1 MLKMSE
7 VPQPASEPQSDPEI
21 VDLDEFSSEFGVDL
35 LETLDVRTWKQ
46 GPDLEALNRRLSSEV
61 AEAVAQEREAVAF
74 IRREVFPRLTKQLD
88 APAQAGVYQAR
99 PADIDHALRNALFN
113 GCVEACDGTVAE
125 HDTLVLTVTQLGVCL
140 VSYQGEQLSLSQRL
154 FRRDLRIDQSRDPQA
169 RVRELLERRMGR
181 SAVDV
186 QDPHDTLSELARRG
200 IMGYAERA
208 VLLEQSSAPWR
219 LGHGSLAPYE
229 LLTGGGLVSG
239 GKMPL
244 LDASAEMLRKLVL
257 QHQQFIF
264 VPSTISDRWLIT
276 VGDALRP
283 LEYAVVESA
292 QRRMSAVVENGHY
305 AGPYNEFAQQL
316 VADVGPNVVVGVFRA
331 AQGAPAQAFFAHP
344 EHVHEAAVIAMA
356 DSVLQ
361 EHRGFPMLIDIAHH
375 VVNATMGHD
384 GFKETVR
391 SAYVDAGAP
400 FRYAPERDTR

>member
-1 MLKMSE
+1 MPRMSE
-7 VPQPASEPQSDPEI
+7 VPQPTAEPERNPEI
-21 VDLDEFSSEFGVDL
+21 VDLDEFASEFGFDL
-35 LETLDVRTWKQ
+35 LDTLDVGTWTQ
-46 GPDLEALNRRLSSEV
+46 GPDLEALNRRLSTEV
-61 AEAVAQEREAVAF
+61 AEAVAQEHEAVAF
-74 IRREVFPRLTKQLD
+74 VRREVFPRLTKQVD
-88 APAQAGVYQAR
+88 APAQAGVYQAQ
-99 PADIDHALRNALFN
+99 PEDIDRALRNALFN

-125 HDTLVLTVTQLGVCL
+125 HETLVLTVTQLGVCL

-154 FRRDLRIDQSRDPQA
+154 FRRDLRIGQSRDPQA
-169 RVRELLERRMGR
+169 RVRELLERRLGR
-181 SAVDV
+181 SAVGV

-208 VLLEQSSAPWR
+208 VLLEQSTAPWR
-219 LGHGSLAPYE
+219 LGHGSVAPYE
-229 LLTGGGLVSG
+229 LLTGGGLVSE

-244 LDASAEMLRKLVL
+244 LDASAGMLRKLVL
-257 QHQQFIF
+257 EHQQFIF

-292 QRRMSAVVENGHY
+292 ERRMSAVVENGHY
-305 AGPYNEFAQQL
+305 AGRYKEFAGQL
-316 VADVGPNVVVGVFRA
+316 VAEVGPSVVVGVFRA
-331 AQGAPAQAFFAHP
+331 AQGAPTQVFFAHP

-384 GFKETVR
+384 GFKQTVR
-391 SAYVDAGAP
+391 SAYIDAGAP
-400 FRYAPERDTR
+400 FRYAPERSTR

>member
-1 MLKMSE
+1 MHQMSD
-7 VPQPASEPQSDPEI
+7 VSPTPPKSHDDPEI
-21 VDLDEFSSEFGVDL
+21 VNLDDFSSEFGVDL
-35 LETLDVRTWKQ
+35 IETLDVGTWQQ
-46 GPDLEALNRRLSSEV
+46 GADLESLNRRLANEV

-74 IRREVFPRLTKQLD
+74 IRREVFPRLKKQLD
-88 APAQAGVYQAR
+88 APAEAGVYQAC
-99 PADIDHALRNALFN
+99 PEDIDRALRNSLFN
-113 GCVEACDGTVAE
+113 GCVEACDGTVSE

-154 FRRDLRIDQSRDPQA
+154 FRRDLRIAQSGDPEA
-169 RVRELLERRMGR
+169 RVRELLERRLGR
-181 SAVDV
+181 SGIGV

-200 IMGYAERA
+200 VMGFAERA

-219 LGHGSLAPYE
+219 LGHGSVAPYE
-229 LLTGGGLVSG
+229 LLTGGGLVSD

-244 LDASAEMLRKLVL
+244 LDATSQMLRSLVL
-257 QHQQFIF
+257 EHQQFIF
-264 VPSTISDRWLIT
+264 VPSTISDRWLVT

-292 QRRMSAVVENGHY
+292 HRRMSAVVENGHY
-305 AGPYNEFAQQL
+305 AGHYTEFARKL
-316 VADVGPNVVVGVFRA
+316 VADVGKNIVVGVFRA
-331 AQGAPAQAFFAHP
+331 ASGAPAQVFFAHP

-384 GFKETVR
+384 AFKATVS
-391 SAYVDAGAP
+391 SAYIDAGAP
-400 FRYAPERDTR
+400 FLFAPERDTR

>member
-1 MLKMSE
+1 MLEMSE
-7 VPQPASEPQSDPEI
+7 ASQPTPAPEPDPDV
-21 VDLDEFSSEFGVDL
+21 VDLDEFSSAFGADL
-35 LETLDVRTWKQ
+35 LETLDVGTWKQ
-46 GPDLEALNRRLSSEV
+46 GPDLEALNRRLANEV
-61 AEAVAQEREAVAF
+61 AEAVAQERDAVAL
-74 IRREVFPRLTKQLD
+74 IRREVFPRLKNQVD
-88 APAQAGVYQAR
+88 APAEAGVYQAR
-99 PADIDHALRNALFN
+99 PEDIDRALRNALFN

-140 VSYQGEQLSLSQRL
+140 VSYQGEQLTLSQRL
-154 FRRDLRIDQSRDPQA
+154 FRRDLRIDQRRDPQA

-181 SAVDV
+181 SAVGV

-200 IMGYAERA
+200 IMEYAERA
-208 VLLEQSSAPWR
+208 VLLEQSTAPWR
-219 LGHGSLAPYE
+219 FGHGPVAPYE
-229 LLTGGGLVSG
+229 LLTGGGLVSE

-244 LDASAEMLRKLVL
+244 LDASAEVLRGLVL
-257 QHQQFIF
+257 DHEQFIF

-292 QRRMSAVVENGHY
+292 QRRMSAVVEGGHY
-305 AGPYNEFAQQL
+305 AGEYTERARDL
-316 VADVGPNVVVGVFRA
+316 VADVGPKVVVGVFRA
-331 AQGAPAQAFFAHP
+331 ARGAPAQVFYAHP
-344 EHVHEAAVIAMA
+344 DHAHEAAVIAMA

-400 FRYAPERDTR
+400 FRFAPERDTR

>member
-1 MLKMSE
+1 MPRMSE
-7 VPQPASEPQSDPEI
+7 LPQPTAEPERDPDI
-21 VDLDEFSSEFGVDL
+21 VDLDEFASEFGVDL
-35 LETLDVRTWKQ
+35 LDTLDVGNWQQ
-46 GPDLEALNRRLSSEV
+46 GPDLDALNRRLSTEV
-61 AEAVAQEREAVAF
+61 AEAVAQEHEAVAF
-74 IRREVFPRLTKQLD
+74 VRREVFPRLTKQVD

-99 PADIDHALRNALFN
+99 PEDIDRALRNALFN

-125 HDTLVLTVTQLGVCL
+125 HETLVLTVTQLGVCL

-154 FRRDLRIDQSRDPQA
+154 FRRDLRIGQSRDPQA
-169 RVRELLERRMGR
+169 RVRELLERRLGR
-181 SAVDV
+181 SAVGV

-208 VLLEQSSAPWR
+208 VLLEQSTAPWR
-219 LGHGSLAPYE
+219 LGHGSVAPYE
-229 LLTGGGLVSG
+229 LLTGGGLVSER
-239 GKMPL
+239 KMPL

-257 QHQQFIF
+257 DHQQFIF

-292 QRRMSAVVENGHY
+292 ERRMSAVVENGHY
-305 AGPYNEFAQQL
+305 AGDYSESARQL
-316 VADVGPNVVVGVFRA
+316 VAEVGPNVIVGVFRA
-331 AQGAPAQAFFAHP
+331 AQGAPTQVFFAHP
-344 EHVHEAAVIAMA
+344 DHVHEAAVIAMA

-384 GFKETVR
+384 GFKQTVR
-391 SAYVDAGAP
+391 SAYIDAGAP

>member
-1 MLKMSE
+1 MPRMSE
-7 VPQPASEPQSDPEI
+7 VPQPTAEPERSPEI
-21 VDLDEFSSEFGVDL
+21 VDLDEFASEFGVDL
-35 LETLDVRTWKQ
+35 LDTLDVGTWTQ
-46 GPDLEALNRRLSSEV
+46 GPDLEALNRRLSTEV
-61 AEAVAQEREAVAF
+61 AEAVAQEHEAVAF
-74 IRREVFPRLTKQLD
+74 VRREVFPRLTKQVD
-88 APAQAGVYQAR
+88 APAQAGVYQAQ
-99 PADIDHALRNALFN
+99 PEDIDRALRNALFN

-125 HDTLVLTVTQLGVCL
+125 HETLVLTVTQLGVCL

-154 FRRDLRIDQSRDPQA
+154 FRRDLRIGQSRDPQA
-169 RVRELLERRMGR
+169 RVRELLERRLGR
-181 SAVDV
+181 SAVGV

-208 VLLEQSSAPWR
+208 VLLEQSTAPWR
-219 LGHGSLAPYE
+219 LGHGSVAPYE
-229 LLTGGGLVSG
+229 LLTGGGLVSE

-244 LDASAEMLRKLVL
+244 LDASAGMLRKLVL
-257 QHQQFIF
+257 EHQQFIF

-276 VGDALRP
+276 AGDALRP

-292 QRRMSAVVENGHY
+292 ERRMSAVVENGHY
-305 AGPYNEFAQQL
+305 AGRYKEFAGQL
-316 VADVGPNVVVGVFRA
+316 VAEVGPSVVVGVFRA
-331 AQGAPAQAFFAHP
+331 AQGAPTQVFFAHP

-384 GFKETVR
+384 GFKQTVR
-391 SAYVDAGAP
+391 SAYIDAGAP